1 MILCLHLACADDE
14 IHEANRLDRHEYGIG
29 MVESG
34 SCGGRRWGGGSGG
47 KRSGGCIL
55 VVSV

>member
-14 IHEANRLDRHEYGIG
+14 IHEANRLARHEYGIG

-34 SCGGRRWGGGSGG
+34 SCGGRRWGGGSEGVFW
-47 KRSGGCIL
+47 L
-55 VVSV
+55 